1 MSGAPDLAGLAKIRS
16 EAAVQTGKHF
26 KERRRVSIKIQ
37 GPDIGIGFEVRT

>member
-1 MSGAPDLAGLAKIRS
+1 MTGVPDVAGLPDITS

-37 GPDIGIGFEVRT
+37 NPDIALI